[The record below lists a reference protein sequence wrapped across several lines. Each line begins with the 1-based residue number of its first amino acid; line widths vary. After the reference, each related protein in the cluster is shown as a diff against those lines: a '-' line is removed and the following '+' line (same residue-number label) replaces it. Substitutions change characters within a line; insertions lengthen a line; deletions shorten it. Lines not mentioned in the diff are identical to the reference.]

1 MKIIESMK
9 KLKEKGYKANEDKA
23 IFLLDDGTLEIY
35 IDHDEK
41 TIKTELHDL
50 NVFVSEDLKDRRVE
64 SVMYELAG
72 IDEEEK
78 KMTNTLTID
87 QLQELLQI
95 QKEFDDRIP
104 TRNLNDTVASMIIEF
119 VEWINTLE
127 FFKNWK
133 KQPGKPLDT
142 QLDEIADYLAFSL
155 QLTLTIV
162 DEEDL
167 EETTEVMVDLIENEV
182 TLPKLHSVYFV
193 HVMHTLTEQFVKGI
207 DNSIVQVLI
216 MPFLYAN
223 TYYSIDQLINAYK
236 KKMKRN
242 HERQDGT
249 ADAGKGYV

>member
-1 MKIIESMK
+1 
-9 KLKEKGYKANEDKA
+9 
-23 IFLLDDGTLEIY
+23 
-35 IDHDEK
+35 
-41 TIKTELHDL
+41 
-50 NVFVSEDLKDRRVE
+50 
-64 SVMYELAG
+64 
-72 IDEEEK
+72 
-78 KMTNTLTID
+78 MTNILTAD

-182 TLPKLHSVYFV
+182 T
-193 HVMHTLTEQFVKGI
+193 
-207 DNSIVQVLI
+207 
-216 MPFLYAN
+216 
-223 TYYSIDQLINAYK
+223 
-236 KKMKRN
+236 
-242 HERQDGT
+242 
-249 ADAGKGYV
+249 

>member
-1 MKIIESMK
+1 
-9 KLKEKGYKANEDKA
+9 
-23 IFLLDDGTLEIY
+23 
-35 IDHDEK
+35 
-41 TIKTELHDL
+41 
-50 NVFVSEDLKDRRVE
+50 
-64 SVMYELAG
+64 
-72 IDEEEK
+72 
-78 KMTNTLTID
+78 MTNILTAD

-104 TRNLNDTVASMIIEF
+104 TLNLQDSKVAYVVEF
-119 VEWINTLE
+119 FEWFNTLE
-127 FFKNWK
+127 TFKNWK
-133 KQPGKPLDT
+133 KKPGKPLDV

-193 HVMHTLTEQFVKGI
+193 HVLHTLTEQFVKGI

-223 TYYSIDQLINAYK
+223 TYYSIDQLIEAYK

>member
-50 NVFVSEDLKDRRVE
+50 NVFVSEDLKIEVWRALCMNWLELMRRK
-64 SVMYELAG
+64 
-72 IDEEEK
+72 K

-127 FFKNWK
+127 FLKIGRN
-133 KQPGKPLDT
+133 
-142 QLDEIADYLAFSL
+142 
-155 QLTLTIV
+155 
-162 DEEDL
+162 
-167 EETTEVMVDLIENEV
+167 N
-182 TLPKLHSVYFV
+182 
-193 HVMHTLTEQFVKGI
+193 
-207 DNSIVQVLI
+207 QV
-216 MPFLYAN
+216 
-223 TYYSIDQLINAYK
+223 S
-236 KKMKRN
+236 
-242 HERQDGT
+242 H
-249 ADAGKGYV
+249 